1 MLRPLRLVVC
11 ILLLGVF
18 LALAAAR
25 ADAHS
30 PVKAPA
36 KQQQQQQQQQKQ
48 QPPPPPPSPPPP
60 QLNTPPSPPS
70 NAPAATAPTAAAA
83 GSSKAQPVKS
93 PTTETA
99 SGSAETDLYKL
110 LNSTVAVLES
120 LPRKRHRL
128 VPQTDDLLFAV
139 SERLAQKF
147 LPASLYH
154 RLDEFRSNQRA
165 AAAAA
170 GSAEHSASG
179 APHVDDAAAAAIKGD
194 AMPVIDVGDRNSV
207 KRAKAVAILT
217 RLGEKGIMEAH
228 EVLGDM
234 FLIGRYA
241 HPRNASVAFEHYL
254 RPAQAGRPSSQ
265 RMIGLMHATGLG
277 VERDYA
283 KALLYLSF
291 AAVGDD
297 TVAEQV
303 LGYWHIKG
311 IATHA
316 NCEDAA
322 YHYQNVARKAVDR
335 YKAGPPGG
343 LHMPLPKQRLPE
355 QEGGIYGFGASGPG
369 DPNLRQGHGIN
380 QGGALSTEDMLQ
392 YYRLQADA
400 GDAMSQLLVGQL
412 FYLGSYNVKR
422 NYYRALEYFRRA
434 ASQYPDR
441 AALEGEEVSQGVKQT
456 ATAAAQAMY
465 YLGLMH
471 WRGEGVEASEETAAR
486 WFERGRAE
494 SAACLY
500 SLAIMALDGPKKNP
514 GLGLQLLKQAAT
526 RDPPSPEAQ
535 ARLGEYHLALGAQEI
550 PNAMKWF
557 NAAWRRGNIV
567 ASYHLGNMYLSG
579 AGMGSPNCHFAVT
592 LFKSV
597 AEKGDWH
604 APVVHAAQDLMRAG
618 DVEGAFLH
626 YLLAAEQGY
635 EVAQT
640 NAAWMLDRG
649 IYKLRKSNL
658 LDRSQH
664 SSGDDQ
670 HETALYLWNRA
681 ANQGNVDAR
690 VKMGDY
696 HFYGLG
702 TGSGTTTTTTTTT
715 TAGGAGAEEKK
726 AEGSEK
732 PATTAGDGAKAVE
745 AKQLAVGD
753 PARAAV
759 YYLVAAESE
768 YSSIA
773 MWNVGWMYEV
783 GVGLEQDYHLAKRFY
798 DRCLELNPEAYLPV
812 HLALAKLRIKM
823 LWKYLITGGPLSA
836 VARSGKTTLP
846 NSQLDNNN
854 AAGGDDEAAR
864 RRRQQ
869 QQQQQ
874 EERARWAAAAADA
887 EDDEFWRGYNRDR
900 EDGGGGGGGV
910 AGGAG
915 DGAGLETV
923 AIFALC
929 GAAALLVL
937 YRQGLVAEERAR
949 AAAAAAAAAGAAGPA
964 GAGNGPV
971 EVEQLPG

>member
-1 MLRPLRLVVC
+1 MAV
-11 ILLLGVF
+11 
-18 LALAAAR
+18 ALSFAAAR
-25 ADAHS
+25 ADAL
-30 PVKAPA
+30 PPDKTPA
-36 KQQQQQQQQQKQ
+36 HQQQQKQ
-48 QPPPPPPSPPPP
+48 QPPPPPPQRPP
-60 QLNTPPSPPS
+60 QPPNTPPSSPPSS
-70 NAPAATAPTAAAA
+70 NAPAALAPAAAA

-93 PTTETA
+93 PTTEAA
-99 SGSAETDLYKL
+99 SSSAETDLYKL

-128 VPQTDDLLFAV
+128 VAQTDDLLYAV
-139 SERLAQKF
+139 SEQLAQKF
-147 LPASLYH
+147 LPAPLYH

-165 AAAAA
+165 AAA
-170 GSAEHSASG
+170 GSADHSASD
-179 APHVDDAAAAAIKGD
+179 APHADDAAAAIKGD

-207 KRAKAVAILT
+207 KRAKAVAILN

-234 FLIGRYA
+234 FLYGRYA
-241 HPRNASVAFEHYL
+241 HPRNASVAFAHYL

-265 RMIGLMHATGLG
+265 RMVGLMHATGLG

-316 NCEDAA
+316 NCEEAA
-322 YHYQNVARKAVDR
+322 YYYQNVARKAVDR

-380 QGGALSTEDMLQ
+380 QGGALSTEDVLQ

-422 NYYRALEYFRRA
+422 NYYRALEYFRRS

-456 ATAAAQAMY
+456 ATAAAQAMH

-514 GLGLQLLKQAAT
+514 GLGLTLLKQAAT
-526 RDPPSPEAQ
+526 REPASPEAQ
-535 ARLGEYHLALGAQEI
+535 ARLGEYYFSLGPHEL

-597 AEKGDWH
+597 AEKGDWQ

-649 IYKLRKSNL
+649 IYKIRKSNL

-702 TGSGTTTTTTTTT
+702 TGSGAATTTTTST
-715 TAGGAGAEEKK
+715 GSAGAAEKK
-726 AEGSEK
+726 AEGGEK
-732 PATTAGDGAKAVE
+732 PATSAGHGVDDVE
-745 AKQLAVGD
+745 TKQLAVGD

-768 YSSIA
+768 YSSLA

-783 GVGLEQDYHLAKRFY
+783 GVGLDQDYHLAKRFY

-823 LWKYLITGGPLSA
+823 LWNYLITGGPLSA
-836 VARSGKTTLP
+836 ATRSGKLASP
-846 NSQLDNNN
+846 NAQLDNN
-854 AAGGDDEAAR
+854 AAGGGDDEATR
-864 RRRQQ
+864 QRQQ
-869 QQQQQ
+869 QRQQQ

-900 EDGGGGGGGV
+900 EDGGAGV
-910 AGGAG
+910 AGGGAGG

-949 AAAAAAAAAGAAGPA
+949 AVAAAAAAAAAAAGAAGAGAPGPA

-971 EVEQLPG
+971 EVRQVPG

>member
-1 MLRPLRLVVC
+1 ML
-11 ILLLGVF
+11 F
-18 LALAAAR
+18 L
-25 ADAHS
+25 
-30 PVKAPA
+30 
-36 KQQQQQQQQQKQ
+36 Q
-48 QPPPPPPSPPPP
+48 P
-60 QLNTPPSPPS
+60 QLLPAQMLNNQTRLPPRRRRVSR
-70 NAPAATAPTAAAA
+70 
-83 GSSKAQPVKS
+83 Q
-93 PTTETA
+93 
-99 SGSAETDLYKL
+99 TDLYKV
-110 LNSTVAVLES
+110 LNTTIAVLES

-128 VPQTDDLLFAV
+128 VAHTDDLLFTV
-139 SERLAQKF
+139 TEHLAQKF
-147 LPASLYH
+147 LPTPLYH
-154 RLDEFRSNQRA
+154 RLDEFRSRQRPA
-165 AAAAA
+165 TAP
-170 GSAEHSASG
+170 AETSVTEEVEEDKEEVG
-179 APHVDDAAAAAIKGD
+179 GDA
-194 AMPVIDVGDRNSV
+194 AMPVINAGDRNAV
-207 KRAKAVAILT
+207 KRAKAVAILK
-217 RLGEKGIMEAH
+217 RLGDKGIMEAH
-228 EVLGDM
+228 ELLGDM
-234 FLIGRYA
+234 FLYGRYA
-241 HPRNASVAFEHYL
+241 HPRNASIALAHYL

-265 RMIGLMHATGLG
+265 RMVGLLYATGLG
-277 VERDYA
+277 VDERDYA

-297 TVAEQV
+297 TVAEQA
-303 LGYWHIKG
+303 LGYWHVKG

-316 NCEDAA
+316 NCEEAA
-322 YHYQNVARKAVDR
+322 YYYQNVARKAVER

-369 DPNLRQGHGIN
+369 DPNLRQGHGVN
-380 QGGALSTEDMLQ
+380 QGGGGALSTEDVLQ

-400 GDAMSQLLVGQL
+400 GDAVSQLLVGQL

-441 AALEGEEVSQGVKQT
+441 AALEAAAASSQQGDGGGGEDNNNIPQAVKQT
-456 ATAAAQAMY
+456 ATAAAQAMH

-471 WRGEGVEASEETAAR
+471 WRGEGVEANEEIAAR
-486 WFERGRAE
+486 WFERGKAE

-514 GLGLQLLKQAAT
+514 SLGLALLKQAAT
-526 RDPPSPEAQ
+526 REPPSPEAQ
-535 ARLGEYHLALGAQEI
+535 ARLGEYHLSLGTPHEI

-567 ASYHLGNMYLSG
+567 ASYHLGNMYLTG

-604 APVVHAAQDLMRAG
+604 SPVVHAAQDLMRAG

-626 YLLAAEQGY
+626 YILAAEQGY

-649 IYKLRKSNL
+649 MYKIRKSNL
-658 LDRSQH
+658 LKRSR
-664 SSGDDQ
+664 DQ

-702 TGSGTTTTTTTTT
+702 TGPVAPPPSATTGVASGSAEQEQDRVKRTEEGQGAVGGGDGGDEILEKTDT
-715 TAGGAGAEEKK
+715 TAAGSDARD
-726 AEGSEK
+726 AAAS
-732 PATTAGDGAKAVE
+732 AV
-745 AKQLAVGD
+745 AAVKGD

-783 GVGLEQDYHLAKRFY
+783 GVGVEQDYHLAKRFY

-812 HLALAKLRIKM
+812 HLALAKLRAKM
-823 LWKYLITGGPLSA
+823 AWNYLVAGGPLRTITSPW
-836 VARSGKTTLP
+836 KTTSSSSSAP
-846 NSQLDNNN
+846 PP
-854 AAGGDDEAAR
+854 AAKPDGGDGDDDAAR
-864 RRRQQ
+864 QRQEEQ
-869 QQQQQ
+869 
-874 EERARWAAAAADA
+874 ERARWAAAAAADA
-887 EDDEFWRGYNRDR
+887 EEDDEFWRGYSRRRQGGGD
-900 EDGGGGGGGV
+900 DSTDHGGGGALGGGGGPPD
-910 AGGAG
+910 AGW
-915 DGAGLETV
+915 ETV
-923 AIFALC
+923 LIFALC

-937 YRQGLVAEERAR
+937 YRQGLVAEERRAR
-949 AAAAAAAAAGAAGPA
+949 AGDAAAGPAAAGAPVPA
-964 GAGNGPV
+964 GGARA
-971 EVEQLPG
+971 E